1 MASPAIVSGPRAEAR
16 IFAPGR
22 AGPGYTPR
30 RMFWRSKKAA
40 KKPPAN
46 PAPGPE
52 DSSGELSTTQFL
64 TGDSDL
70 DRRSVDVLLEAIAQ
84 VSQSGDLEQIMRD
97 IVDRSIEITG
107 AERGL
112 LILAGGA
119 PVGEG
124 AAADAELTVRVARGT
139 DGASIDDDLRFS
151 TSVVRKVLG
160 ENQPVRAT
168 VQSDSDALELGRSVF
183 DLKLRA
189 VMCVPLATQDAADG
203 DRAEPIHGA
212 LYVDSRAATRSF
224 GHRDLSLFAALS
236 QHIAIALR
244 NAQSNLDRLEKVRLE
259 QSLELASAIQG
270 GLMPEIPDDVEGF
283 EVHGWYRPAE
293 QTSGDFFDF
302 VRTRAKDLA
311 VVIGDVTGHGI
322 GPALITA
329 SAQASLRSYLRV
341 VGGAGEAV
349 TLLNQDL
356 CERMDAGMFVS
367 LLLFVLKEDGSCE
380 IVNAGHPSPLV
391 WRKGTGQVEAVE
403 AHSPALGM
411 LADFDYGVDATLVL
425 EPGDLLLACTD
436 GLAEA
441 HPPDDRDTL
450 FGDERI
456 ARVFAQRAADLD
468 SAGELARGLAEE
480 ALAFSGGCAE
490 DDITLVVARR
500 TDAPRPA

>member
-1 MASPAIVSGPRAEAR
+1 
-16 IFAPGR
+16 
-22 AGPGYTPR
+22 
-30 RMFWRSKKAA
+30 MFWRSKKPA
-40 KKPPAN
+40 KKPTSS
-46 PAPGPE
+46 PAPDPAGSAE
-52 DSSGELSTTQFL
+52 ELTTTQFL

-112 LILAGGA
+112 LILATGG
-119 PVGEG
+119 E
-124 AAADAELTVRVARGT
+124 ELVVRVARGV
-139 DGASIDDDLRFS
+139 DGASIEDDLVFS
-151 TSVVRKVLG
+151 TSVVRKVLEEG
-160 ENQPVRAT
+160 QPVRAT

-189 VMCVPLATQDAADG
+189 VMCVPLVAQEGAG
-203 DRAEPIHGA
+203 ESGGEPIRGT

-244 NAQSNLDRLEKVRLE
+244 NAQLNMDRLEKVRLE

-270 GLMPEIPDDVEGF
+270 GLMPQIPDDVEGF

-302 VRTRAKDLA
+302 VRTRDKDLA

-341 VGGAGEAV
+341 VEGSGNAV

-356 CERMDAGMFVS
+356 CERMDSGMFVS
-367 LLLFVLKEDGSCE
+367 LLMFVLKSDGSCE
-380 IVNAGHPSPLV
+380 IVNAGHPSPMV
-391 WRKGTGQVEAVE
+391 WRKATGKVEALE

-411 LADFDYGVDATLVL
+411 LADFEYTVDVNVTL

-441 HPPDDRDTL
+441 HAPNDRNML
-450 FGDERI
+450 FGEERI
-456 ARVFAQRAADLD
+456 VELVEQRAPDLR
-468 SAGELARGLAEE
+468 SAEELTRGLAEA
-480 ALAFSGGCAE
+480 ALAFSEGRAE

-500 TDAPRPA
+500 T

>member
-1 MASPAIVSGPRAEAR
+1 
-16 IFAPGR
+16 
-22 AGPGYTPR
+22 
-30 RMFWRSKKAA
+30 MFWRSKKPA
-40 KKPPAN
+40 KKPGSS
-46 PAPGPE
+46 PAPDPAG
-52 DSSGELSTTQFL
+52 SSEELTTTTQFL

-112 LILAGGA
+112 LILATA
-119 PVGEG
+119 GE
-124 AAADAELTVRVARGT
+124 DLVVRVARGV
-139 DGASIDDDLRFS
+139 DGASIEDDLVFS
-151 TSVVRKVLG
+151 TSVVRKVLEEG
-160 ENQPVRAT
+160 QPVRAT

-189 VMCVPLATQDAADG
+189 VMCVPLVAQEG
-203 DRAEPIHGA
+203 SVESHGEPIRGT

-244 NAQSNLDRLEKVRLE
+244 NAQLNTDRLEKVRLE

-270 GLMPEIPDDVEGF
+270 GLMPQIPDDVEGF

-302 VRTRAKDLA
+302 VRTRDKDLA

-341 VGGAGEAV
+341 VEGSGHAV

-356 CERMDAGMFVS
+356 CERMDGGMFVS
-367 LLLFVLKEDGSCE
+367 LLLFVLKSDGSCE
-380 IVNAGHPSPLV
+380 IVNAGHPSPMV
-391 WRKGTGQVEAVE
+391 WRKATGKVEALE

-411 LADFDYGVDATLVL
+411 LADFEYGVDVNVTL

-441 HPPDDRDTL
+441 HVPDDRDKL
-450 FGDERI
+450 FGEERI
-456 ARVFAQRAADLD
+456 VELVEQRAAGLR
-468 SAGELARGLAEE
+468 SAEELTRGLAEA
-480 ALAFSGGCAE
+480 ALAFSEGRAE

-500 TDAPRPA
+500 T

>member
-1 MASPAIVSGPRAEAR
+1 
-16 IFAPGR
+16 
-22 AGPGYTPR
+22 
-30 RMFWRSKKAA
+30 MFWRSKKSA
-40 KKPPAN
+40 KKPPST
-46 PAPGPE
+46 PAP
-52 DSSGELSTTQFL
+52 DSTDSGDELSTTQFL

-84 VSQSGDLEQIMRD
+84 VSQSGDLEQIMQD

-112 LILAGGA
+112 LILSTGA
-119 PVGEG
+119 ASAEG
-124 AAADAELTVRVARGT
+124 AGDLTVRVARGV
-139 DGASIDDDLRFS
+139 DGASIEDDLRFS
-151 TSVVRKVLG
+151 TSVVHKVLN

-189 VMCVPLATQDAADG
+189 VMCVPLVTPEGEDG
-203 DRAEPIHGA
+203 GEPIRGA

-244 NAQSNLDRLEKVRLE
+244 NAQANLDRLEKVRLE

-270 GLMPEIPDDVEGF
+270 GLMPQVPDDVQGF
-283 EVHGWYRPAE
+283 EVDGWYRPAE
-293 QTSGDFFDF
+293 RTSGDFFDF
-302 VRTRAKDLA
+302 VRTRDGHLA

-341 VGGAGEAV
+341 VEGAGNAV

-356 CERMDAGMFVS
+356 CERMDSGMFVS
-367 LLLFVLKEDGSCE
+367 LLLFVLRPDGSCE

-391 WRKGTGQVEAVE
+391 WRRATGVVEAVE

-411 LADFDYGVDATLVL
+411 LADFDYGVDATVTLDTD
-425 EPGDLLLACTD
+425 DLLLACTD

-450 FGDERI
+450 FGEERI
-456 ARVFAQRAADLD
+456 VALVEERAGSLG
-468 SAGELARGLAEE
+468 SAEELTRGLAEA
-480 ALAFSGGCAE
+480 ALAFSEGRAE

-500 TDAPRPA
+500 T